1 VDSIEAGVALAT
13 LALALVTGWMAR
25 EIRKERIDT
34 AKEKVRGA
42 LRSALMEQLE
52 NARRWHTAKPDR
64 KGYDPD
70 EYRFAEPVMEQLNTL
85 ARDVDLPSD
94 LAGYLIWLVA
104 HVRRTWAEYAAMLDK
119 ADETDQKILDR
130 VEVRRVWGLGLDDVQ
145 VLAGLVACE
154 LTRRGHAADAAVI
167 QSVPWML
174 PEKWG
179 EGRTS
184 TMITF
189 VTYMG
194 APRFPA
200 SPFFAPQ
207 SPGSRD
213 KRAAEVSAAT
223 AEHLRASEEAIH
235 RAGF

>member
-1 VDSIEAGVALAT
+1 VDIIESVVALAT
-13 LALALVTGWMAR
+13 LGLAVATGWMAR

-34 AKEKVRGA
+34 AKERVRGA
-42 LRSALMEQLE
+42 LRAALMEQLE
-52 NARRWHTAKPDR
+52 NTRRWHNAKPDR

-70 EYRFAEPVMEQLNTL
+70 EYRFAEPVMDQLTVL

-104 HVRRTWAEYAAMLDK
+104 HLHRTWAEYATMLDK

-130 VEVRRVWGLGLDDVQ
+130 NEVRRVWGLGLDDVQ
-145 VLAGLVACE
+145 VIASLDASE
-154 LTRRGHAADAAVI
+154 LRRRGHAADAAESE
-167 QSVPWML
+167 SVPWML

-179 EGRTS
+179 DGRTN

-200 SPFFAPQ
+200 DPFFAPQ
-207 SPGSRD
+207 SPASRD
-213 KRAAEVSAAT
+213 KRAAEIAAGT
-223 AEHLRASEEAIH
+223 EEKLRASEEAIH
-235 RAGF
+235 RAGL